1 MDFLLHVA
9 AGAGVG
15 FAIGLTGVGGGSLM
29 TPLLLL
35 FGYPAPVAIGTD
47 LLYAALTKSGGA
59 LAQHRAGNVDW
70 KIVGLL
76 AAGSIPVSILL
87 QLTLL
92 GTGFQESPGFE
103 SLLTTSLGIMLII
116 TASILLLRDKLRM
129 SAIDEKP
136 RRLMLALHNNRS
148 TATWVMGMLLGACVT
163 LSSVGAGAF
172 AAAILL
178 SLYTR
183 HSAVSVV
190 GTDIAHAVPLTFIAG
205 FGYLLAGYVDLVL
218 LLSLLLGSLPAI
230 HLGSR
235 VSASVPDK
243 LLQRVLILFL
253 LSLGI
258 YYSVFSSAH

>member
-1 MDFLLHVA
+1 MDFLLHIA

-29 TPLLLL
+29 TPLLLF

-59 LAQHRAGNVDW
+59 VAQHRAGNVDW

-76 AAGSIPVSILL
+76 AAGSIPISILL
-87 QLTLL
+87 QFTLL

-116 TASILLLRDKLRM
+116 TASMLLLRDKMRK
-129 SAIDEKP
+129 SAGANP
-136 RRLMLALHNNRS
+136 NALVQFIHKHRS
-148 TATWVMGMLLGACVT
+148 ATTWIMGMLLGACVT

-183 HSAVSVV
+183 HSAVSIV

-205 FGYLLAGYVDLVL
+205 IGYLLAGYVDVVL
-218 LLSLLLGSLPAI
+218 LVSLLIGSLPAI

-253 LSLGI
+253 LSLGV
-258 YYSVFSSAH
+258 YYSAFSGAH